1 MLGTLDDPAPSPR
14 KATFASARVSAR
26 RSGTDCRSAEAP
38 SPIVFFFRQM
48 SERGPLTSRD
58 LIGDSDHG
66 SRTVA
71 GRGSHRRIAHDQV
84 VRAWSRHAE
93 RAVLFL
99 MKIPQPRARCGG
111 KAIALGGRRRST
123 NSAWNT
129 AIESRATLG
138 VAQSFSSPARL
149 DSETRAHEE

>member
-14 KATFASARVSAR
+14 KATFASAHVSAR

-38 SPIVFFFRQM
+38 SPIVFFFRRM

-99 MKIPQPRARCGG
+99 TKIFPAEGPLRWQGHCPRWPPKIHKFGVEHGDRVESDARCG
-111 KAIALGGRRRST
+111 AIILKSCALGLRNEGS
-123 NSAWNT
+123 
-129 AIESRATLG
+129 
-138 VAQSFSSPARL
+138 
-149 DSETRAHEE
+149 